1 MDSHPVVG
9 LEREALQRWCKGDP
23 DGFLDLCAPDVVY
36 FDPFVKERLDGLGK
50 LTAYYNSIRGKVFA
64 AQYEMIDPC
73 VQEIGDA
80 AVLTFRF
87 NSSGSEGQMRWN
99 CTEVYRRANADWRIV
114 HTHWSF
120 TARG

>member
-1 MDSHPVVG
+1 MDTHPVVG

-64 AQYEMIDPC
+64 GQYEMIDPC

-87 NSSGSEGQMRWN
+87 NSSSSEGQMRWN
-99 CTEVYRRANADWRIV
+99 CTEVYRCASADWRIV
-114 HTHWSF
+114 QTHWSF
-120 TARG
+120 TTRG